1 MQSYQQP
8 FNRLCT
14 IKIATKRLKSRHS
27 KINLVIAGIHRH
39 ITAYIILHDNQ
50 RKEGFEVK
58 HHGSKPRYA
67 GCYYDTI
74 NAPDFDHLCA
84 IVDITRRAVYINR
97 AAKPGA
103 NLIQLIA
110 RRADGDDG

>member
-1 MQSYQQP
+1 M
-8 FNRLCT
+8 
-14 IKIATKRLKSRHS
+14 
-27 KINLVIAGIHRH
+27 
-39 ITAYIILHDNQ
+39 
-50 RKEGFEVK
+50 K

-74 NAPDFDHLCA
+74 NAPDFNHLCA

-110 RRADGDDG
+110 RRAEGDDG